1 MSFRC
6 LNRTGVRLALILLG
20 GLTQTFGED
29 CCGELRPQQNS
40 TAERDPNVL
49 RITAD
54 PNNLPFTNQKGEG
67 FENKLA
73 ELVARELGMRI
84 EWTWRAQRRGFFR
97 ETLKN
102 DTADLILGAPTGY
115 ERALTTAPYYRS
127 SYVFVYRKDRALDL
141 RSLDDPRL
149 RELKVGV
156 QIVGDDGA
164 NTPPAHALAS
174 RGIIHNL
181 VGFTLYGDYS
191 EPNPP
196 ARIIDAVNKGD
207 IDVAI
212 AWGPLAGYFAKH
224 SSVPLEVVPVTP
236 QVEPSGLRF
245 AFSVS
250 MGVRKKDSE
259 LQKRVDEVLQR
270 NRAEIERLLDEYGVP
285 RVEGGNRT
293 TQLGG

>member
-1 MSFRC
+1 MVNCAPSKIS
-6 LNRTGVRLALILLG
+6 LPSATPMY
-20 GLTQTFGED
+20 
-29 CCGELRPQQNS
+29 CGSPRI
-40 TAERDPNVL
+40 
-49 RITAD
+49 RITSPSLIRRVKA
-54 PNNLPFTNQKGEG
+54 LRTNWRNSSRENSGCESNGLGER
-67 FENKLA
+67 NA
-73 ELVARELGMRI
+73 A
-84 EWTWRAQRRGFFR
+84 GFFR

-196 ARIIDAVNKGD
+196 ARIIDAVNRGD

-212 AWGPLAGYFAKH
+212 AWGPLAGYFAKQ